1 MTCLSLR
8 VSGAQLA
15 EGCSSLAAAADM
27 ASQGLSEQG
36 FCIVRPDALEK
47 LCGVPPGA
55 CAAAASFWEALPP
68 DGYLKDGGHYR
79 SRRHGSFI
87 QHLDAAAGAS
97 DLEQVPQR
105 AHYQPSTFNALH
117 GGLVRWYPPLDGQLV
132 AMPCFRGL
140 VAGLGRVFA
149 GQRTVRQWFVE
160 VHQFRIDTLGG
171 VGRPTPEGAH
181 RDGVDFVGV
190 ILVQRRGIRGGE
202 TRVFELDGPYG
213 VRFTLDQPWSAL
225 LMDDTR
231 VIHETTPI
239 VPLDAAASGWRDTL
253 VLTYRAAGFM
263 DPPG

>member
-1 MTCLSLR
+1 MTRLGPCM
-8 VSGAQLA
+8 SGKQPTA
-15 EGCSSLAAAADM
+15 GCASLAGDADT
-27 ASQGLSEQG
+27 ASKRLSEQG
-36 FCIVRPDALEK
+36 FCVLQPDALAT
-47 LCGVPPGA
+47 LCDVPINA
-55 CAAAASFWEALPP
+55 CAAAARFWDALPP

-79 SRRHGSFI
+79 SRRHGSFVHHI
-87 QHLDAAAGAS
+87 HARGAAS
-97 DLEQVPQR
+97 DLEQMPQR

-117 GGLVRWYPPLDGQLV
+117 GGLVRWFAPLDVQLV
-132 AMPCFRGL
+132 AIPCFRAL
-140 VAGLGRVFA
+140 ITGLGCVFA
-149 GQRTVRQWFVE
+149 EQRAVQQWFVE
-160 VHQFRIDTLGG
+160 VHQFRIDTDGG

-190 ILVQRRGIRGGE
+190 VLVQRHGIRGGE
-202 TRVFELDGPYG
+202 TRVFELDGPGG

-239 VPLDAAASGWRDTL
+239 MPSDAGGSGWRDTL